1 MSRPETIRTTRRGG
15 RSRAA
20 RDSGRSYFQQPAF
33 RAAGDSGLIAIS
45 LGESIVKIE
54 NLRHPVGSSSRQ
66 AGPSTMKPGLVVT
79 ATLILFAGFWATR
92 ARSQQPEQAGP
103 NPRRDAHLIMISI
116 DGMPPDYY
124 TNPAAIGLKVPTLT
138 SMKLDGAFADGV
150 EGVYPAVTY
159 PAHTTLVTGVLPAIH
174 GIVQNRIFEPP
185 TGPQTRSW
193 YWFASALKA
202 ETLWMAAKK
211 AGLSVGAVGWPVTA
225 GADVDYNF
233 PEIWD
238 PAEQPITPRRAL
250 QYSTPG
256 LVDKVVSSMGTSRGD
271 QFRTNV
277 AEYII

>member
-1 MSRPETIRTTRRGG
+1 HDYSTT
-15 RSRAA
+15 
-20 RDSGRSYFQQPAF
+20 
-33 RAAGDSGLIAIS
+33 
-45 LGESIVKIE
+45 
-54 NLRHPVGSSSRQ
+54 
-66 AGPSTMKPGLVVT
+66 
-79 ATLILFAGFWATR
+79 
-92 ARSQQPEQAGP
+92 
-103 NPRRDAHLIMISI
+103 
-116 DGMPPDYY
+116 PP
-124 TNPAAIGLKVPTLT
+124 AIGLKVPTLT

-238 PAEQPITPRRAL
+238 PAEQPITHRRAL

-256 LVDKVVSSMGTSRGD
+256 LVDKVGSSMGASRGD
-271 QFRTNV
+271 QFRTNI
-277 AEYII
+277 AEYIIKNYKPNLLLVHLIELDDTHHHAGPRSQKAIEAMEREDSYIGRILQATRDAGILGNTTVFVVSDHGFASVSKKFEPNVVLARAGLINVDSSGKVVAWKAAA